1 VTTDSDA
8 GWLDAWWDQNVP
20 PRLPDETAEREAAR
34 LAALAAVSDQNWKPV
49 PELEGC
55 TFSAYQASDRGQYR
69 SVDRVANG
77 RRIRGQ
83 VLATTPSKDGYVRL
97 NLYCDNP
104 RCPKRGCHK
113 ITGHKVTLTAFAG
126 PCPPGM
132 ETCHG
137 SGGPADNRW
146 PENIRWGT
154 KKENAEDQFL
164 HGRPRAEVKPDKH
177 CILCGLAFTTKGR
190 RCEPCRIKIGKRA
203 AAMLRAGMNLDVVT
217 ARAGYRKP
225 SWVHEM
231 ARQFGG
237 YEGTLEQAEA
247 QGRSLPRRA
256 VAALRYAICRG
267 VTLP

>member
-1 VTTDSDA
+1 MTTHSD
-8 GWLDAWWDQNVP
+8 GDWLDSWWDQNIP
-20 PRLPDETAEREAAR
+20 PASPDKAAEREAAR
-34 LAALAAVSDQNWKPV
+34 VAALAAVSDQNWKPV
-49 PELEGC
+49 AEMDGC

-69 SVDRVANG
+69 TVDRIVNG
-77 RRIRGQ
+77 RRLRAQ
-83 VLATTPSKDGYVRL
+83 VLATTPSDDGYVRL
-97 NLYCDNP
+97 NLSCDN
-104 RCPKRGCHK
+104 RQCPKRGRHSFTAHR
-113 ITGHKVTLTAFAG
+113 ITLTTFAG

-137 SGGPADNRW
+137 PGGRADNRW

-154 KKENAEDQFL
+154 KAENTEDQFL

-177 CILCGLAFTTKGR
+177 CILCGLAFTDKGR

-217 ARAGYRKP
+217 AKVGYRKP

-231 ARQFGG
+231 AVRLGG

-247 QGRSLPRRA
+247 QGRSLSRRA
-256 VAALRYAICRG
+256 LASLRYALRW
-267 VTLP
+267 VDAP